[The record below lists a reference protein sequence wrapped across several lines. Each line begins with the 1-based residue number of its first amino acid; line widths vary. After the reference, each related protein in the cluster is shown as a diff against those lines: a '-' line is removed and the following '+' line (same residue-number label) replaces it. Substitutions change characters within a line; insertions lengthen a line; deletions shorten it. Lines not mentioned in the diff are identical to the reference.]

1 MKKSEI
7 NVSFDALLVLQI
19 MKGDRKGF
27 NLLFQR
33 WNKKLLR
40 HAFRQLK
47 NQHSAQ
53 DVVQNS
59 WIAILKGISTLNE
72 PAHFGPW
79 AMRIVYFKAM
89 DHLRK
94 QKKEDLKIIPQNEED
109 IEDPRLNSI
118 RKGLQS
124 LPEKHKQILT
134 LFYLEEMSVVEIA
147 FIIDIP
153 PGTVKSRLYH
163 AREYFRKQ
171 IKSVQYEK

>member
-1 MKKSEI
+1 MKKSERQ
-7 NVSFDALLVLQI
+7 VTFDALLVLQVL
-19 MKGDRKGF
+19 KGDRKGF

-40 HAFRQLK
+40 HAIRQVK
-47 NQHSAQ
+47 NQHIAK

-59 WIAILKGISTLNE
+59 WIAILKGLRTLKE

-79 AMRIVYFKAM
+79 SMRIVYFKAM

-94 QKKEDLKIIPQNEED
+94 QKKEELNTIPKVEEE
-109 IEDPRLNSI
+109 IEDPRLEAI
-118 RKGLQS
+118 RKGLQR

-147 FIIDIP
+147 FILDIP

-163 AREYFRKQ
+163 AREYFKKQ
-171 IKSVQYEK
+171 IKSIRHEK